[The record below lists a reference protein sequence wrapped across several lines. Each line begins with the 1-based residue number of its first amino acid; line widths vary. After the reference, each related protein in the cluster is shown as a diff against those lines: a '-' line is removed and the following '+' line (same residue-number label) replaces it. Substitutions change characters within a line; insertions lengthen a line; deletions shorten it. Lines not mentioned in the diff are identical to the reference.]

1 MLQSFLALWP
11 SLTSLV
17 LGAAWGCFFL
27 VAAGGLAGELA
38 RRGWRVGDTRK
49 IFHLIIFSAA
59 GVLRGRID
67 AGAVMVYG
75 CVVATGVLYAV
86 WRGAASR
93 LYQAL
98 ARPTDHPYEKLHIL
112 SPLVATAAGGVLA
125 QAIAGPL
132 ASVAY
137 LIAGWG
143 DAIGEPIGIRWGRHR
158 YRVLGWRQ
166 LRVTRS
172 WEGSA
177 AVLIASTLAAGI
189 GLSLCGQNGP
199 NALFIAAAIGMG
211 ATAIE
216 SISPHGWDNLT
227 LLVGVALLTRA
238 LVG

>member
-17 LGAAWGCFFL
+17 LGAVWGCLFL
-27 VAAGGLAGELA
+27 VAAAGLAGELA

-49 IFHLIIFSAA
+49 VFHVIIFTAA
-59 GVLRGRID
+59 GVLRGRVD
-67 AGAVMVYG
+67 AGAVTVYG

-86 WRGAASR
+86 SRGSASR

-112 SPLVATAAGGVLA
+112 SPLAATAIGGVLA

-137 LIAGWG
+137 LVAGWG
-143 DAIGEPIGIRWGRHR
+143 DAVGEPIGIRWGWHR
-158 YRVLGWRQ
+158 YRVPGWRA
-166 LRVTRS
+166 LKVTRS

-177 AVLIASTLAAGI
+177 AVLISSTVAAGI
-189 GLSLCGQNGP
+189 GLTLAGEGGP
-199 NALFIAAAIGMG
+199 SALVLAAAIGLG
-211 ATAIE
+211 ATVIE
-216 SISPHGWDNLT
+216 AMSPHGWDNLT
-227 LLVGVALLTRA
+227 LLVGTALLTRV
-238 LVG
+238 LVS